1 MAYGFD
7 LGRLKSS
14 SIGVSY
20 VDRIAHNGGTNT
32 RTKQSTAFSYATAV
46 RTFTTPAQNVAS
58 NIVPVYPT
66 VTTTLDRSNGII
78 TVTVSGGNVSV
89 NVLIF
94 VS

>member
-14 SIGVSY
+14 SVGMSY
-20 VDRIAHNGGTNT
+20 VDRIAHSGGTIT
-32 RTKQSTAFSYATAV
+32 RTKTSTAFAYAKAV
-46 RTFTTPAQNVAS
+46 RTFTTPAQNVPS
-58 NIVPVYPT
+58 NIVPSYPAVST
-66 VTTTLDRSNGII
+66 SLDRSNGVL

-94 VS
+94 VG

>member
-14 SIGVSY
+14 SVGMSY
-20 VDRIAHNGGTNT
+20 VDRIAHNGGTST
-32 RTKQSTAFSYATAV
+32 STKTSTAFSYAKAV
-46 RTFTTPAQNVAS
+46 RTFTTPAQNVPS
-58 NIVPVYPT
+58 NIVPAYPS
-66 VTTTLDRSNGII
+66 VSTTLDRSNGVL

-94 VS
+94 VG